1 MQDTFQFN
9 KSYWTDENEYN
20 PSGGE
25 TGFDQQETK
34 LPTYWNTSFS
44 KICLGMKIWHQLRY
58 IVISKQAD
66 SLYSLIADGQYRI
79 TSLSRDAWKAL
90 IGSQAYLQ
98 YYCNKEGFNAVCSW
112 SKHSKARIG
121 IVGNKYDD
129 CGACD
134 SRIGFGT
141 RGYPDDLNTCCNVA
155 KWYPD
160 NGDKYIKV
168 VGCILVQWYHNLK
181 KVQ

>member
-1 MQDTFQFN
+1 MIIN
-9 KSYWTDENEYN
+9 WLPSVWTPNQSLFSVKCEILDVELEEGRR
-20 PSGGE
+20 SG
-25 TGFDQQETK
+25 K
-34 LPTYWNTSFS
+34 LTA
-44 KICLGMKIWHQLRY
+44 
-58 IVISKQAD
+58 ISKQAD
-66 SLYSLIADGQYRI
+66 SLYSLIADGQYRV

-168 VGCILVQWYHNLK
+168 VGCILVQ
-181 KVQ
+181 